1 MFNMEYDLYMNVL
14 KLATEVSY
22 LITCSLKMFCTIL
35 FHLTIPL
42 LWCTKG
48 NWKSSAPFSFINRS
62 IYPLYDAEKANKCFA
77 PFSLFSPTCD
87 RLSNARFAWLC
98 LVRVQQSMP
107 FFNVWSCKHSLC
119 WTSLVTS
126 KLKIQH
132 LNIP

>member
-22 LITCSLKMFCTIL
+22 LIKCFAPFSSTWLSPYCDVEKAIE
-35 FHLTIPL
+35 
-42 LWCTKG
+42 
-48 NWKSSAPFSFINRS
+48 KSSAPFSFINRS

-87 RLSNARFAWLC
+87 RLSNVRFAWLC

-119 WTSLVTS
+119 WTRLVTS